1 MTDKNKYPEMLQ
13 SDRAD
18 EMLDSIT
25 ITEEEA
31 KKIKGKKSPI
41 PTYVRT
47 KKKKPDV
54 KAKPK
59 SPFPPDVKKAIE
71 ENPEARDILIDL
83 YKREQKNKKASG
95 GKIKYNV
102 GGIVNPS
109 FGTKFD
115 DR

>member
-25 ITEEEA
+25 ITEEEL
-31 KKIKGKKSPI
+31 KKRKSKKSSL

-59 SPFPPDVKKAIE
+59 PPLPPDVKKAIK

-83 YKREQKNKKASG
+83 YKREQKNKKARG
-95 GKIKYNV
+95 GKVKYNV
-102 GGIVNPS
+102 GGIINPS
-109 FGTKFD
+109 FSNKF
-115 DR
+115 RG

>member
-31 KKIKGKKSPI
+31 KKIKGKKSP
-41 PTYVRT
+41 
-47 KKKKPDV
+47 
-54 KAKPK
+54 
-59 SPFPPDVKKAIE
+59 FPPDVKKAIE
-71 ENPEARDILIDL
+71 ENPKARDILIDL